1 MNNSIIYTGSKT
13 LENMNQAKFYNR
25 WTLGK
30 FNKYLTG
37 DILEVGCG
45 IGSFTRFLFQYG
57 KVFAIDI
64 DRGLVKIMKTGNL
77 PGVIGGY
84 GDIEKG
90 RYFFKNR
97 TFDTIVCLN
106 VLEHIKNDKEALQ
119 NIYNLLNQDG
129 RLILLVPIH
138 KFLYGSIDE
147 YISHYRRYDPTYL
160 KATLEQ
166 IGFKVDESKKMNW
179 LGAIGWLIAG
189 RILKE
194 KNVESRNIK
203 IFNLFAPLALWI
215 ENLIEPPIGTSV
227 LIIAKKV

>member
-1 MNNSIIYTGSKT
+1 MKNEVVYTGSKT
-13 LENMNQAKFYNR
+13 LENMDQAKFYNK
-25 WTLGK
+25 WILGK
-30 FNKYLTG
+30 FDKYLMG

-45 IGSFTRFLFQYG
+45 IGNFTKFLFQYG

-64 DRGLVKIMKTGNL
+64 DRGLVKIMKTGNCQ
-77 PGVIGGY
+77 GVIGGY

-119 NIYNLLNQDG
+119 NIYNLLNKDG

-138 KFLYGSIDE
+138 RFLYGSIDE
-147 YISHYRRYDPTYL
+147 YINHYRRYDSTYL

-166 IGFKVDESKKMNW
+166 IGFKVEKSKKLNL
-179 LGAIGWLIAG
+179 LGAIGWFIAG

-194 KNVESRNIK
+194 KNVEGRNIK
-203 IFNLFAPLALWI
+203 IFNLLAPLVLGI